1 MRGIGNIMNDFDYLK
16 AKANF
21 VRIETLRIHKT
32 APETRVASSLSP
44 IELFVSLYYG
54 KILKFDP
61 KNPKNDGR
69 DRFII
74 SKGHGSIS
82 MYPLLADLG
91 FFDPSELK
99 NVCQNGSFLGGIP
112 DPVIPGYETLN
123 GSLGHGLGVGC
134 GMALALK
141 RKEKGENVVV
151 LTGDGELN
159 EGSNWEAIMFAP
171 QHRLDNL
178 TLIVDYNK
186 VSMLDFSKNI
196 IDMTPFNEKFNA
208 FNWDVYEINDGHD
221 LLEVFTVLNEAIHY
235 RGTKPKVVIA
245 NTIKGKGV
253 PFLETHSL
261 SHILSIKPEDIDALI
276 KGLGDAS

>member
-1 MRGIGNIMNDFDYLK
+1 MQILETLK
-16 AKANF
+16 EKSKF
-21 VRIETLRIHKT
+21 IRIETLKIHKL
-32 APETRVASSLSP
+32 APETRVSSSLSP
-44 IELFVSLYYG
+44 IEIFVCLYYG
-54 KILKFDP
+54 NIINFNA
-61 KNPKNDGR
+61 KNPEDENR

-91 FFDPSELK
+91 FFDKDELK
-99 NVCQNGSFLGGIP
+99 NVCKDNTFLGAIP
-112 DPVIPGYETLN
+112 DPIIPGYETIN

-134 GMALALK
+134 GMALGLK
-141 RKEKGENVVV
+141 LKQKEKNVIV

-171 QHRLDNL
+171 QHNLDNL
-178 TLIVDYNK
+178 TLIIDYNK

-196 IDMTPFNEKFNA
+196 IDLNSLNKKFEA
-208 FNWDVYEINDGHD
+208 FNWDVYEIEDGHNVK
-221 LLEVFTVLNEAIHY
+221 EVYTTLNSAIKK
-235 RGTKPKVVIA
+235 RNAKPKVVIV

-261 SHILSIKPEDIDALI
+261 SHILSIKPEDIDNLI
-276 KGLGDAS
+276 MEIENAK

>member
-1 MRGIGNIMNDFDYLK
+1 MNNIDILRQ
-16 AKANF
+16 KANF
-21 VRIETLRIHKT
+21 VRKETLRIHKY

-44 IELFVSLYYG
+44 VEIFVALYYG
-54 KILKFDP
+54 KILNYNPTDP
-61 KNPKNDGR
+61 RDDAR

-91 FFDPSELK
+91 FFDMQELQ
-99 NVCQNGSFLGGIP
+99 NVCKDGTFLGGIP
-112 DPVIPGYETLN
+112 DPVIPGYETVN
-123 GSLGHGLGVGC
+123 GSLGHGLGVGT

-141 RKEKGENVVV
+141 TKKNNQNVVV

-171 QHRLDNL
+171 QHKLDNL
-178 TLIVDYNK
+178 TLIIDYNK

-196 IDMTPFNEKFNA
+196 IDMNSLNKKFEA
-208 FNWDVYEINDGHD
+208 FNWDVYEIENGHD
-221 LLEVFTVLNEAIHY
+221 IEEVFHTLHNTIKK
-235 RGTKPKVVIA
+235 RDLKPKAIII

-261 SHILSIKPEDIDALI
+261 SHILSVKAEDIDTLI
-276 KGLGDAS
+276 KELDNAN

>member
-1 MRGIGNIMNDFDYLK
+1 MQSDKLKEK
-16 AKANF
+16 AKY
-21 VRIETLRIHKT
+21 VRIETLKIHKL

-44 IELFVSLYYG
+44 IEIFVSLYYG
-54 KILKFDP
+54 NILKY
-61 KNPKNDGR
+61 NPKKPLDDNR
-69 DRFII
+69 DRFVI

-91 FFDPSELK
+91 FYDLDELQ
-99 NVCQNGSFLGGIP
+99 NVCKDGTFLGGIP
-112 DPVIPGYETLN
+112 DPIIPGYETIN
-123 GSLGHGLGVGC
+123 GSLGHGLGVGS
-134 GMALALK
+134 GMALGLK
-141 RKEKGENVVV
+141 TKNQNQNVVV

-171 QHRLDNL
+171 QHKLDNL

-196 IDMTPFNEKFNA
+196 IDMNSLNKKFEA
-208 FNWDVYEINDGHD
+208 FNWDVYEIEDGHNIE
-221 LLEVFTVLNEAIHY
+221 EVYSTLNEVINK
-235 RGTKPKVVIA
+235 RDSKPKVVIV

-261 SHILSIKPEDIDALI
+261 SHILSVKPDDIDKIIEEI
-276 KGLGDAS
+276 KNAN